1 MRSVLGALVAMLL
14 TSPLQLQAG
23 QATLGTCA
31 ASVGAWEFIE
41 GGRAVIAREG
51 DRYHAVWLTTFV
63 NTNGATQREGV
74 AAGCTCQD
82 APNKL
87 VWKCRVAYSFDS
99 SQVGAEQSFEWSVDG
114 DTLTSWFIAP
124 DGTRSATA
132 LRRARSHA
140 RVSAETTPRSA
151 ARAASSLPSRTL
163 SAALFGRLC
172 GLEGRRMT
180 RRPLRVT
187 DANPCRA

>member
-1 MRSVLGALVAMLL
+1 MMQAVGRARRFQEVPMRSVSGALVAMLL
-14 TSPLQLQAG
+14 TSPLPLQAG

-63 NTNGATQREGV
+63 NTNGATEREGV

-82 APNKL
+82 ATNKL
-87 VWKCRVAYSFDS
+87 VWKCRVAYAFDS
-99 SQVGAEQSFEWSVDG
+99 SQVGAEQTFEWTVDG
-114 DTLTSWFIAP
+114 DTLNSWFIAP

-132 LRRARSHA
+132 LRR
-140 RVSAETTPRSA
+140 PR
-151 ARAASSLPSRTL
+151 
-163 SAALFGRLC
+163 
-172 GLEGRRMT
+172 
-180 RRPLRVT
+180 
-187 DANPCRA
+187 